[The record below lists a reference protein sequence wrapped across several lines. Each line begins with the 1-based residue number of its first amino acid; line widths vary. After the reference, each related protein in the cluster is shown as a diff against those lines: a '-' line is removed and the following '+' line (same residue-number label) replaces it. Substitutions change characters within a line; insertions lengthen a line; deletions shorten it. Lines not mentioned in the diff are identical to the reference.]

1 VGWRPVSQVTA
12 LTRMS
17 SGRGSRNQAGRLR
30 VQAHMR
36 RVCGITAVAV
46 VSVSILTGCGAG
58 PGPRQTVTGLLVRVG
73 GPAPGSP
80 VPLPGTV
87 VAKNAA
93 GGQFT
98 TTTGNNGRFQ
108 LSLPPGTYRLTG
120 HTPEVMG
127 DGQQGL
133 CFDPQTIHVTMRTP
147 LHNIWITCPVP

>member
-1 VGWRPVSQVTA
+1 
-12 LTRMS
+12 M
-17 SGRGSRNQAGRLR
+17 R

-36 RVCGITAVAV
+36 RVYCITAAAV
-46 VSVSILTGCGAG
+46 VSVSILTGCSAE
-58 PGPRQTVTGLLVRVG
+58 PGPHQTVTGLLVRVG

-87 VAKNAA
+87 VARNAA

-133 CFDPQTIHVTMRTP
+133 CLAPHAIHVTMRTP
-147 LHNIWITCPVP
+147 LQNIWIICSVP

>member
-1 VGWRPVSQVTA
+1 
-12 LTRMS
+12 
-17 SGRGSRNQAGRLR
+17 
-30 VQAHMR
+30 MR
-36 RVCGITAVAV
+36 RACSITAAAV
-46 VSVSILTGCGAG
+46 VSVSILTGCSAE
-58 PGPRQTVTGLLVRVG
+58 PSPHQSVTGLLVRVG

-87 VAKNAA
+87 VARNVA

-133 CFDPQTIHVTMRTP
+133 CFALQTINVTMRTP
-147 LHNIWITCPVP
+147 LHNIRIICPVP